1 MKYNFKTLE
10 EVLTA
15 IINSDFNRNFTSI
28 IAMAYIFEE
37 DDNILFDEENFKGL
51 GFLFDFFNV
60 EQFDLSDQEFKEIIT
75 NLLSLKE
82 NSNIVE
88 IKKILYHN
96 QLKLYKEK
104 FNENL
109 ISNETYEMLV
119 SKILE

>member
-1 MKYNFKTLE
+1 
-10 EVLTA
+10 
-15 IINSDFNRNFTSI
+15 
-28 IAMAYIFEE
+28 MAYIFEE
-37 DDNILFDEENFKGL
+37 DDNILFNEENFKGL

-82 NSNIVE
+82 KFNIVE
-88 IKKILYHN
+88 IKEILYHN

-104 FNENL
+104 FNKNL

-119 SKILE
+119 NKILE

>member
-37 DDNILFDEENFKGL
+37 DDNILFNEENFQGL

-82 NSNIVE
+82 KFDIVAMKE
-88 IKKILYHN
+88 ILYHN
-96 QLKLYKEK
+96 Q
-104 FNENL
+104 
-109 ISNETYEMLV
+109 
-119 SKILE
+119 